1 MIRLNLSNRPEWLDL
16 LPGLRV
22 LVAPLTT
29 ALMVSARADPA
40 IEGLSETS
48 SQEDMALAM
57 AKAVA
62 RRALLEWE
70 GVGDEAGN
78 LVPVSPA
85 RIDALL
91 DIWPVFEAFQAQYVA
106 RGLMLDAEKKRLRA
120 LADWSFGGG
129 DGYCA
134 ACSGP
139 CLDCPARLNQPL
151 TVEGWQ
157 VWDLTQR
164 LGGQLHIAPGAV
176 IGWDMG
182 AALALAAALG
192 IAPLIAAELLPEI
205 EAVMVRKLNEQM
217 EGRRNG

>member
-40 IEGLSETS
+40 IEDLLETS

-62 RRALLEWE
+62 RRAVLEWA
-70 GVGDEAGN
+70 GVGDDEGN

-85 RIDALL
+85 GIDALL
-91 DIWPVFEAFQAQYVA
+91 DIWPVKNATAPSPTGPSA
-106 RGLMLDAEKKRLRA
+106 
-120 LADWSFGGG
+120 GGG
-129 DGYCA
+129 GYCA
-134 ACSGP
+134 ACAGP
-139 CLDCPARLNQPL
+139 GPDCPARLNRPQ

-157 VWDLTQR
+157 VWDLT
-164 LGGQLHIAPGAV
+164 
-176 IGWDMG
+176 
-182 AALALAAALG
+182 
-192 IAPLIAAELLPEI
+192 
-205 EAVMVRKLNEQM
+205 
-217 EGRRNG
+217 